1 MQKIRSE
8 EEKAARVVQN
18 YQKQQ
23 SREACEELMFLQ
35 DQLQQWSGLEMQ
47 AAPWLSTICN
57 FLYLFNYNKYPKIVH
72 LDFKS
77 SNCKSDKILMFINR

>member
-23 SREACEELMFLQ
+23 KLNKIYDRISFLQ
-35 DQLQQWSGLEMQ
+35 KSCRCRFVCTGLGIAESQ
-47 AAPWLSTICN
+47 
-57 FLYLFNYNKYPKIVH
+57 
-72 LDFKS
+72 
-77 SNCKSDKILMFINR
+77 